1 MNQIVIKLS
10 VHLRGSKNFCICR
23 HERREDTTTCIEKT
37 MAKKCTRCATIV
49 EDGVKTCPNC
59 ASANFTSVPDNRK
72 TVIIITAVVAS
83 LLIVG
88 IAAAGIIFMKNRTN
102 APINPS
108 TTSEDT
114 SYEST
119 QGAIARATVFETATA
134 NSVSINTVYAMQL
147 RDILNNPSHYSNI
160 DYDFDGGMSF
170 AIADI
175 NDDGK
180 SELLVK
186 FELESNESNHRIDIW
201 KVTDSG
207 DLTKYGETR
216 AYAEFYKG
224 GFLRYETPY
233 NRTSGPLFPIS
244 IDKYNESTKSYDWLL
259 TLYSSENETTGEIT
273 YYCNQANKDEP
284 FKVSQSEFYDIANK
298 YAPEKN
304 KINFAWRE
312 LSEKNIKSF
321 TGC

>member
-1 MNQIVIKLS
+1 MRPAQKC
-10 VHLRGSKNFCICR
+10 FCNCR
-23 HERREDTTTCIEKT
+23 HERREDTATCIEKT

-259 TLYSSENETTGEIT
+259 TLYSSEDETTGEIT
-273 YYCNQANKDEP
+273 YYCNQADKDEP
-284 FKVSQSEFYDIANK
+284 IKVSQSEFYDIANK
-298 YAPEKN
+298 YASEKN

>member
-1 MNQIVIKLS
+1 MNQIVINLS

-37 MAKKCTRCATIV
+37 MAKKSTRCATIV

-88 IAAAGIIFMKNRTN
+88 IAAAGLIFLKKETN
-102 APINPS
+102 ESIDPS
-108 TTSEDT
+108 ITLEDT

-119 QGAIARATVFETATA
+119 QGTIASATVSEIADTVNT
-134 NSVSINTVYAMQL
+134 NTVYAMQL

-160 DYDFDGGMSF
+160 DYDSDGEISF
-170 AIADI
+170 AITDI

-180 SELLVK
+180 NELLVK
-186 FELESNESNHRIDIW
+186 FELEPDDSNHRIDIW

-233 NRTSGPLFPIS
+233 NRTSGPLFPIN
-244 IDKYNESTKSYDWLL
+244 IDKYNECTKSNDWLL
-259 TLYSSENETTGEIT
+259 TLYSSEDETTGEIT
-273 YYCNQANKDEP
+273 YYCNQADKDEP
-284 FKVSQSEFYDIANK
+284 IKVPQSEFYDIANK

-304 KINFAWRE
+304 KINFAWLE

>member
-1 MNQIVIKLS
+1 
-10 VHLRGSKNFCICR
+10 
-23 HERREDTTTCIEKT
+23 

-233 NRTSGPLFPIS
+233 NRTSGPLFPIN
-244 IDKYNESTKSYDWLL
+244 IDKYNECTKSYDWLL
-259 TLYSSENETTGEIT
+259 TLYSSEDETTGEIT
-273 YYCNQANKDEP
+273 YYCNQADKDEP
-284 FKVSQSEFYDIANK
+284 IKVSQSEFYDIANK

>member
-1 MNQIVIKLS
+1 
-10 VHLRGSKNFCICR
+10 
-23 HERREDTTTCIEKT
+23 

-83 LLIVG
+83 FLIVG

-119 QGAIARATVFETATA
+119 QGAIARATVSETATA
-134 NSVSINTVYAMQL
+134 NSVSINTVYEMQL

-160 DYDFDGGMSF
+160 DYDSDGGMSF

-175 NDDGK
+175 NDDSK

-233 NRTSGPLFPIS
+233 NRTSGPLFPIN

-259 TLYSSENETTGEIT
+259 TLYSSEDETTGEIA
-273 YYCNQANKDEP
+273 YYCNQADKDEP

-298 YAPEKN
+298 YVPEMN

>member
-1 MNQIVIKLS
+1 MNQIVINLS

-23 HERREDTTTCIEKT
+23 HERREDTATCIEKT

-49 EDGVKTCPNC
+49 EDGIKTCPNC

-72 TVIIITAVVAS
+72 AIIIITAVVAS

-160 DYDFDGGMSF
+160 DNDFDGGMSF

-259 TLYSSENETTGEIT
+259 TLYSSEDETTGEIT
-273 YYCNQANKDEP
+273 YYCNQADKDEP

>member
-1 MNQIVIKLS
+1 
-10 VHLRGSKNFCICR
+10 
-23 HERREDTTTCIEKT
+23 

-304 KINFAWRE
+304 KINFSWRE

-321 TGC
+321 TRC

>member
-1 MNQIVIKLS
+1 
-10 VHLRGSKNFCICR
+10 
-23 HERREDTTTCIEKT
+23 

-119 QGAIARATVFETATA
+119 QGAIARATVFEAATA

-170 AIADI
+170 AIVDI

-186 FELESNESNHRIDIW
+186 FELEPNESNHRIDIW

-259 TLYSSENETTGEIT
+259 TLYSSEDETTGEIT

-312 LSEKNIKSF
+312 LSEKNIESF

>member
-1 MNQIVIKLS
+1 MNQIVINLS

-23 HERREDTTTCIEKT
+23 HERREDTATCIEKT

-180 SELLVK
+180 NELLVK

-259 TLYSSENETTGEIT
+259 TLYSSEDETTGEIT

>member
-23 HERREDTTTCIEKT
+23 HERREDTATCIEKT

-259 TLYSSENETTGEIT
+259 TLYSSEDETTGEIT

>member
-23 HERREDTTTCIEKT
+23 HERREDTATCIEKT
-37 MAKKCTRCATIV
+37 MAKKCTRCAATV

-259 TLYSSENETTGEIT
+259 TLYSSEDETTGEIT

>member
-1 MNQIVIKLS
+1 MNQIVINLS

-23 HERREDTTTCIEKT
+23 HERREDTATCIEKT

-49 EDGVKTCPNC
+49 EDGIKTCPNC

-180 SELLVK
+180 SELLIK
-186 FELESNESNHRIDIW
+186 FELEPNESNHRIDIW

-259 TLYSSENETTGEIT
+259 TLYSSEDETTGEIT

>member
-1 MNQIVIKLS
+1 
-10 VHLRGSKNFCICR
+10 
-23 HERREDTTTCIEKT
+23 
-37 MAKKCTRCATIV
+37 MAKKCTHCDSV
-49 EDGVKTCPNC
+49 D
-59 ASANFTSVPDNRK
+59 FTSAPSNRK
-72 TVIIITAVVAS
+72 AVIIITTVVAS

-108 TTSEDT
+108 TTLEDT

-119 QGAIARATVFETATA
+119 QWTIARATVFETATA

-160 DYDFDGGMSF
+160 DYDSDGEISF
-170 AIADI
+170 AITDI

-259 TLYSSENETTGEIT
+259 TLYSSEDETTGEIT
-273 YYCNQANKDEP
+273 YYCNQADKDEP
-284 FKVSQSEFYDIANK
+284 IKVSQSEFYDIANK